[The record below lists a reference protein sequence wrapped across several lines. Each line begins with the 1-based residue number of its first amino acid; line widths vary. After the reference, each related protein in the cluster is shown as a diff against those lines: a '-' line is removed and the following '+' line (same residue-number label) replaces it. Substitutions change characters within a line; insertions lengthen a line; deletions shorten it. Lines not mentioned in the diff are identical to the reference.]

1 VGYGLSVAPQSR
13 REDEDSVSHALRSSG
28 LLHLKVSWARVFQS
42 GLKNSG
48 GTTQMVHVA
57 SSWMLRRVEAKDG
70 WVDVMGYIRFFY
82 PNFVVFYVF
91 SPRGI
96 LVL

>member
-13 REDEDSVSHALRSSG
+13 REDKDSVRHALRSSD
-28 LLHLKVSWARVFQS
+28 LLHLKASWARVFQS
-42 GLKNSG
+42 GLKNDG

-57 SSWMLRRVEAKDG
+57 SSWMLRRVKAENG
-70 WVDVMGYIRFFY
+70 RVDVMGCIRFFY
-82 PNFVVFYVF
+82 PNFAVFYVF
-91 SPRGI
+91 SPSGI